1 MKATGIVRK
10 LDGLGRIVL
19 PIELRRAYDM
29 EPGTAIE
36 VFTDDEG
43 FILRK
48 YKPSNRDESIAK
60 LKEAIEQGES
70 AKALELLEEVTK

>member
-48 YKPSNRDESIAK
+48 YQPSNRDENITK
-60 LKEAIEQGES
+60 LKEAIEQGDS
-70 AKALELLEEVTK
+70 TKALELLEEVTK

>member
-19 PIELRRAYDM
+19 PIELRRAYGM

-48 YKPSNRDESIAK
+48 YQPSNRDENITK
-60 LKEAIEQGES
+60 LKEAIEQGE
-70 AKALELLEEVTK
+70 ATKALELLEEVMK

>member
-48 YKPSNRDESIAK
+48 YQPSNRDENIAK
-60 LKEAIEQGES
+60 LKEAIEQGE
-70 AKALELLEEVTK
+70 ATKALELLEEVMK

>member
-19 PIELRRAYDM
+19 PIELRRAYGM

-48 YKPSNRDESIAK
+48 YQPSNRDENITK
-60 LKEAIEQGES
+60 LKEAIEQGDS
-70 AKALELLEEVTK
+70 TKALELLEEVTK